1 MKKIFLMI
9 AVVTAAFM
17 TSCGKSETAEEKAAR
32 ELQEMLEGLD
42 LNDLYNAVD
51 AEEYMNDAYDQA
63 KDLYKDAY
71 DQAEEYMN
79 NAYDQAEE
87 YMNDAQKQANDMYDE
102 AQKQANDMYNDAM
115 KQVEDMKNA
124 YGF

>member
-42 LNDLYNAVD
+42 LNDLYNAAD
-51 AEEYMNDAYDQA
+51 AEEYMN
-63 KDLYKDAY
+63 DAY

-87 YMNDAQKQANDMYDE
+87 YMNDAQKQANEMYDE

-115 KQVEDMKNA
+115 KQAEDMKNA

>member
-51 AEEYMNDAYDQA
+51 AEEYVNDAYDQA
-63 KDLYKDAY
+63 QEYVNDAY

-87 YMNDAQKQANDMYDE
+87 YMNN

-115 KQVEDMKNA
+115 KQAEDMMNA